1 MTNVYALKIE
11 TDEEQIRGL
20 IEERI
25 RAIHDRDVD
34 ALLSRYL
41 PGVTTF
47 NLSAPLR
54 TLGIDRPS
62 AQAWLK
68 SYKTPIRCEVRNLA
82 IFVSVDVAFCHS
94 LNRFTG
100 IRNDGTREDMWLRAT
115 LGLRKVENK
124 WMIAHEHMS
133 EPFDMTSF
141 KALLDLKP

>member
-1 MTNVYALKIE
+1 MANVYSLKIE

-25 RAIHDRDVD
+25 QAFRDRNIDV
-34 ALLSRYL
+34 LLSRYL

-47 NLSAPLR
+47 NLAPPLR
-54 TLGIDRPS
+54 TLGVDREGS
-62 AQAWLK
+62 EAWLK
-68 SYKTPIRCEVRNLA
+68 SYQTPIICEIKDLS
-82 IFVSVDVAFCHS
+82 IFSSGDVGFCHS

-100 IRNDGTREDMWLRAT
+100 TMNNGKEEDMWLRAT
-115 LGLRKVENK
+115 LGLRKIENK

-133 EPFDMTSF
+133 EPFDMSTF